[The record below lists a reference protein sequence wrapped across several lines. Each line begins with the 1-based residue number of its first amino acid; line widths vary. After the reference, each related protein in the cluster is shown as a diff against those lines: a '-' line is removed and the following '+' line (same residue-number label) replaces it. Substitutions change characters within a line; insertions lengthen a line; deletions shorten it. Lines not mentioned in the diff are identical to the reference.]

1 MNFKSLFL
9 ATVLTSQTETVFAHE
24 APPGPD
30 QNHDKIFRKSDYT
43 HAERVN
49 RHGATTIR
57 LNLTQS
63 GLDKLEAMGNFTL
76 PTKLTIEVKGKFY
89 AFKTRSSIIGGD
101 EIEVGPFSHREAIK
115 IARELTA

>member
-9 ATVLTSQTETVFAHE
+9 ATVITSQTETVFAHE
-24 APPGPD
+24 APPGA
-30 QNHDKIFRKSDYT
+30 DKVFRKGDFT

-49 RHGATTIR
+49 RHGATTIKI
-57 LNLTQS
+57 NLTQT
-63 GLDKLEAMGNFTL
+63 GLDKLETMGKFTL

-89 AFKTRSSIIGGD
+89 AFKTRSSVIGD

-115 IARELTA
+115 IAKELTA

>member
-1 MNFKSLFL
+1 MNFKSLFI
-9 ATVLTSQTETVFAHE
+9 ATVISSQTETAFTHE
-24 APPGPD
+24 TAPV
-30 QNHDKIFRKSDYT
+30 NDKVFRKNDYT

-63 GLDKLEAMGNFTL
+63 GLDKIESMGSFTL

-89 AFKTRSSIIGGD
+89 AFKTRSSLAAD

-115 IARELTA
+115 LAKELTT

>member
-24 APPGPD
+24 PEND
-30 QNHDKIFRKSDYT
+30 TIFRKTDYT

-49 RHGATTIR
+49 RHGATTIK

-63 GLDKLEAMGNFTL
+63 GLDKLEAMGSFTL
-76 PTKLTIEVKGKFY
+76 PTKLTIEVQGKFY
-89 AFKTRSSIIGGD
+89 AFKTRSSLIAGD

-115 IARELTA
+115 IAKELTA

>member
-1 MNFKSLFL
+1 MNFKNIFI
-9 ATVLTSQTETVFAHE
+9 ATVLTSQTETVFSHE
-24 APPGPD
+24 APPGVSETS
-30 QNHDKIFRKSDYT
+30 DKVFRKHDFT

-57 LNLTQS
+57 INLTQS
-63 GLDKLEAMGNFTL
+63 GLDKLEEKGTFTL

-89 AFKTRSSIIGGD
+89 AFKTRSTVMGD

-115 IARELTA
+115 IAKELIS